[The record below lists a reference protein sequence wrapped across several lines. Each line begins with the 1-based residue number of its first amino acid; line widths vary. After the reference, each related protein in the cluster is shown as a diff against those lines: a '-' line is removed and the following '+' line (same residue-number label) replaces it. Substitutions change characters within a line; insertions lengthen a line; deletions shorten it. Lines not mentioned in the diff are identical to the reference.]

1 MFIENKL
8 DNKISQHLLSSY
20 VGDCAK
26 SLMLCL
32 TEYFNW
38 LMRQIL
44 LLSVSSHQ
52 ETKVSEWL
60 SNFCKATKLIFNG
73 TRAWT

>member
-8 DNKISQHLLSSY
+8 ANKMSQHLLSSY
-20 VGDCAK
+20 VGDRAK

-38 LMRQIL
+38 PMRQI
-44 LLSVSSHQ
+44 LSVSSHQ

>member
-8 DNKISQHLLSSY
+8 ANKISQRLLSSY

-32 TEYFNW
+32 TEYFN
-38 LMRQIL
+38 
-44 LLSVSSHQ
+44 
-52 ETKVSEWL
+52 
-60 SNFCKATKLIFNG
+60 
-73 TRAWT
+73 